1 MSTPTI
7 ELLRDTLS
15 KCDGVELLT
24 QGENVP
30 GAVRRGAVCNSPHK
44 WREGDPDVLFWNER
58 HSTEVLVHSWE
69 PAPYEAEVKQLVAGM
84 RGYLKT
90 LGRHPEESAPI
101 ATPDE
106 ARNVVDFFPIKLD
119 GFHVRVLQSYVHTR
133 QGIVITMD
141 SLFPE
146 KASA

>member
-1 MSTPTI
+1 MSILTI
-7 ELLRDTLS
+7 ELLHDALS

-30 GAVRRGAVCNSPHK
+30 GAVRRGAVYNSPHK
-44 WREGDPDVLFWNER
+44 WRKDDPDVLFWNDR

-69 PAPYEAEVKQLVAGM
+69 PAPYGAEVKQFVAGM
-84 RGYLKT
+84 REYLRT

-101 ATPDE
+101 ATPDDT
-106 ARNVVDFFPIKLD
+106 RNVCDFFPIKLD
-119 GFHVRVLQSYVHTR
+119 GFHVRVLQSYVHMR
-133 QGIVITMD
+133 QAFVITMD

-146 KASA
+146 NESA